1 MKNKTTILTLLLAM
15 LMLSVSTV
23 QAVDVAPR
31 ISDREII
38 EKLAALEAGQKA
50 LSTRIDDVNTRID
63 DVNTR
68 IDDLRTDMKA
78 GQEALSIRITSLE
91 QTMLALFGALTALV
105 VAMMGYMAWDRRTMI
120 KPIIDRLDSL
130 EMEVVRELDLR
141 HEEGSR
147 LTRQLKAL
155 KEYARNDAKLKEIL
169 RDLSLL

>member
-50 LSTRIDDVNTRID
+50 LSTRID